1 MGKKSIERKNF
12 LKLVAGTV
20 LGGIGAS
27 GIFSIFKRADRG
39 GSAVSAAQTN
49 LKPATDSNEISS
61 VRLRKDART
70 ISHGENS

>member
-12 LKLVAGTV
+12 LKLVAGTI

-39 GSAVSAAQTN
+39 DSAVNAAETN
-49 LKPATDSNEISS
+49 LKPAADSNEISS

-70 ISHGENS
+70 VTHREV